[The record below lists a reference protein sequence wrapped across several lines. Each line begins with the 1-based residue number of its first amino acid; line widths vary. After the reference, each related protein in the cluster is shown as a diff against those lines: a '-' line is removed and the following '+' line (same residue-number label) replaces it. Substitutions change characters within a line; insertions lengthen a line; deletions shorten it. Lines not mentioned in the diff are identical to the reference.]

1 MSQHLPDPATITS
14 AAELALRAPS
24 VHNSQPWRIR
34 VSTGSVHLYADPD
47 LHLMQ
52 TDPDGRDLYVS
63 CGIML
68 HHMRIAL
75 EALGW
80 RAEVTRLPI
89 TEDPYH
95 IASLAL
101 HPHNPSEHVVA
112 LAAAIPR
119 RRSDRRWYSSW
130 PVPEAHLA
138 TLGKRA
144 AAEGVVLD
152 RAQMSTFFR
161 RAAVTAA
168 EAHAKDPLY
177 QDEMALWSGNHRIE
191 DGVPG
196 ANVPASPAPAD
207 DSSRNMPTRAFA
219 APSLEQTAH
228 VESDDDAGVLLLV
241 STPGDDRASQVR
253 AGEAASAILLEA
265 TAMGLATCA
274 FTEPLELPH
283 TRRLIQQH
291 VSSTHSFPQL
301 IIRTGWAPMN
311 ADPLPPTPRRPVTA
325 VVVGIDSNVPV
336 T

>member
-1 MSQHLPDPATITS
+1 MSQQLPGPATITA

-34 VSTGSVHLYADPD
+34 VSTGSVHLYADPE
-47 LHLMQ
+47 LHLTQ

-75 EALGW
+75 AAVGW
-80 RAEVTRLPI
+80 HADVTRLPI
-89 TEDPYH
+89 PEDPYH
-95 IASLAL
+95 IASLEVHL
-101 HPHNPSEHVVA
+101 QNPSEHAVA

-152 RAQMSTFFR
+152 RAQMSTYFR
-161 RAAVTAA
+161 RAAATAA
-168 EAHAKDPLY
+168 EVHAQDPLY
-177 QDEMALWSGNHRIE
+177 QNEMALWSGDHRTE

-196 ANVPASPAPAD
+196 ANVPASAAPTDKSTRMA
-207 DSSRNMPTRAFA
+207 TRAFA
-219 APSLEQTAH
+219 ASALAQTAH
-228 VESDDDAGVLLLV
+228 VDSNDDAGVLLLV
-241 STPGDDRASQVR
+241 STPGDDRASQIR

-265 TAMGLATCA
+265 TAMGLASCA
-274 FTEPLELPH
+274 FTEPLELPA

-291 VSSTHSFPQL
+291 VSSTSGFPQL

-311 ADPLPPTPRRPVTA
+311 ADPLPPTPRRPLAA
-325 VVVGIDSNVPV
+325 VVVGMNSNSPI